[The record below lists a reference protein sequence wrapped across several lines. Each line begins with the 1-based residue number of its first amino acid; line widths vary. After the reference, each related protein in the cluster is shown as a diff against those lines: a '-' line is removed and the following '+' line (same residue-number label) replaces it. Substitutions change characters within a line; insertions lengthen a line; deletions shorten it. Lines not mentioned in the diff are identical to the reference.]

1 MSATFVY
8 LLPPSEGKAVGGRA
22 GRGRDRFLEDLSDA
36 RQQVRDSL
44 ARLLE
49 VGEEAELARVLG
61 VRGAL
66 YQSAFDSMRDVVRGT
81 PRSLPAWRRYRGV
94 VWQHLDPASLS
105 RTQRDRILVPSG
117 LYGLNGANDL
127 IADYRLKMNIRLDPL
142 GFLSSF
148 WRPHVT
154 SLLRDLPRGVVVV
167 NALPREHAAA
177 CDFAEIATRH
187 RVIHLD
193 FVTRD
198 RARAA
203 GHVAKAAK
211 GTFVRF
217 LLDVGLESATSWR
230 WEGWRARETR
240 TGLEIVAP

>member
-1 MSATFVY
+1 MSAPLVY
-8 LLPPSEGKAVGGRA
+8 LLPPSEGKVAGGRA
-22 GRGRDRFLEDLSDA
+22 GRRRDRFIEDLSDA
-36 RQQVRDSL
+36 RQQVLDSL

-49 VGEEAELARVLG
+49 VGGDSNWAKVLG

-66 YQSAFDSMRDVVRGT
+66 LESALDSTREIVSANAGT
-81 PRSLPAWRRYRGV
+81 LPAWRRYRGV
-94 VWQHLDPASLS
+94 VWQHLDPATLS
-105 RTQRDRILVPSG
+105 RTQRDHLLVPSG
-117 LYGLNGANDL
+117 LYGLNGANDS
-127 IADYRLKMNIRLDPL
+127 IADYRLKMNVRLDPL
-142 GFLSSF
+142 GVLSSY

-154 SLLRDLPRGVVVV
+154 KLLRDLARGSVVV

-177 CDFAEIATRH
+177 CDFSEIATRH
-187 RVIHLD
+187 RIIHLD

-203 GHVAKAAK
+203 GHAAKAAK
-211 GTFVRF
+211 GTFVRY

-230 WEGWRARETR
+230 WEGWRAYEIE